1 MESKRVRSIEEKLK
15 ELEKINKKHEEIN
28 DLQHSI
34 EDDILYKIH
43 EQEHWIEWLAFQLNK
58 GRKDGDYKTI
68 YDRLMKESRNGEICI
83 SLDIGF
89 VLFSIAPYL
98 GTTIIRYYKK
108 DEKGHK
114 EILYSSNRIS
124 FSDFDKIEETV
135 KQNMTPEAI
144 NNVIKDLDDKI
155 EECNRNLSN
164 LELWEIRLKELQE
177 EKVKYEQLKQNHGIQ

>member
-1 MESKRVRSIEEKLK
+1 MESERVRSIEGRLK
-15 ELEKINKKHEEIN
+15 KLEKINKKHEDIN

-34 EDDILYKIH
+34 EDDILYRIH

-68 YDRLMKESRNGEICI
+68 YDRLMKESRNGEIYI

-89 VLFSIAPYL
+89 VLFSTAPYS

-108 DEKGHK
+108 DEKGHR
-114 EILYSSNRIS
+114 EILYSSNRIP

-135 KQNMTPEAI
+135 KQSMTSEAI
-144 NNVIKDLDDKI
+144 NNIIKDLDDKI

-164 LELWEIRLKELQE
+164 LKLWEMRLKELQK
-177 EKVKYEQLKQNHGIQ
+177 EKIKYEQLKQGHGIQ

>member
-1 MESKRVRSIEEKLK
+1 MESERVRSIEEKLK
-15 ELEKINKKHEEIN
+15 ELEKINKKHEDIN

-34 EDDILYKIH
+34 EDDILYEIH

-68 YDRLMKESRNGEICI
+68 YDRLMKDSRDGEIYI

-89 VLFSIAPYL
+89 VLFSTAPYS

-108 DEKGHK
+108 DKKGHK
-114 EILYSSNRIS
+114 EILYSSNRIP
-124 FSDFDKIEETV
+124 FSDFDKIEETI
-135 KQNMTPEAI
+135 KQNMTSEAI
-144 NNVIKDLDDKI
+144 DNVIKDLDDKI

-164 LELWEIRLKELQE
+164 LKLWEMRLKELQE
-177 EKVKYEQLKQNHGIQ
+177 EKVKYELLKQNHGIQ

>member
-1 MESKRVRSIEEKLK
+1 
-15 ELEKINKKHEEIN
+15 
-28 DLQHSI
+28 
-34 EDDILYKIH
+34 
-43 EQEHWIEWLAFQLNK
+43 
-58 GRKDGDYKTI
+58 
-68 YDRLMKESRNGEICI
+68 MKESRNGEICI

-89 VLFSIAPYL
+89 VLFSTAPYS

-108 DEKGHK
+108 DKKNHK
-114 EILYSSNRIS
+114 EILYSSNRIP

-164 LELWEIRLKELQE
+164 LELWEMRLKELQE
-177 EKVKYEQLKQNHGIQ
+177 EKVKYEQLKQSHGIQ

>member
-1 MESKRVRSIEEKLK
+1 MESERVRSIEGRLK
-15 ELEKINKKHEEIN
+15 KLEKINKKHEDIN

-34 EDDILYKIH
+34 EDDILYRIH

-68 YDRLMKESRNGEICI
+68 YDRLMKDSRDGEIYT

-108 DEKGHK
+108 DEKGHR
-114 EILYSSNRIS
+114 EILYSSNRIP

-144 NNVIKDLDDKI
+144 NNVIKDLNDKI

-164 LELWEIRLKELQE
+164 LKLWEMRLKELQE
-177 EKVKYEQLKQNHGIQ
+177 EKVKYEQLKQDHGIQ

>member
-1 MESKRVRSIEEKLK
+1 MESERVRNSEEKLK
-15 ELEKINKKHEEIN
+15 ELEKINKKYEDIN

-34 EDDILYKIH
+34 EDDILYRIH

-58 GRKDGDYKTI
+58 GKKDGDYKTI
-68 YDRLMKESRNGEICI
+68 YDRLMKDSKDGEIYI

-89 VLFSIAPYL
+89 VLFSTAPYL
-98 GTTIIRYYKK
+98 GTTIIHYYKK
-108 DEKGHK
+108 DEKGHR
-114 EILYSSNRIS
+114 EILYSSNRIP

-164 LELWEIRLKELQE
+164 LKLWEMRLKELQE
-177 EKVKYEQLKQNHGIQ
+177 EKVKYEQLKQDHGIQ

>member
-1 MESKRVRSIEEKLK
+1 MESERVRSIEEKLK
-15 ELEKINKKHEEIN
+15 ELEKINKKHEDIN

-34 EDDILYKIH
+34 EDDILYRIH

-68 YDRLMKESRNGEICI
+68 YDRLMKDSRDGEIYI

-89 VLFSIAPYL
+89 VLFSTVPYS

-108 DEKGHK
+108 DKKNHK
-114 EILYSSNRIS
+114 EILYSSNRIP

-135 KQNMTPEAI
+135 KQNMTSEAI

-164 LELWEIRLKELQE
+164 LKLWEMRLKELQK
-177 EKVKYEQLKQNHGIQ
+177 EKVKYEQLKQSHGIQ

>member
-15 ELEKINKKHEEIN
+15 ELEKINKEYEQIN
-28 DLQHSI
+28 SLRYSTEQN
-34 EDDILYKIH
+34 ILYRIH
-43 EQEHWIEWLAFQLNK
+43 EREHWIEWLAFQLNK

-83 SLDIGF
+83 SLNIGF
-89 VLFSIAPYL
+89 VLFSTAPYL

-108 DEKGHK
+108 DEKGHR
-114 EILYSSNRIS
+114 EILYSSNRIP

-135 KQNMTPEAI
+135 KQNMTSEAI

-164 LELWEIRLKELQE
+164 LQLWEMRLKELQE
-177 EKVKYEQLKQNHGIQ
+177 EKVKYEQLKQGHGIQ